1 MKGLFKKAVAII
13 AAFAIVFCLMAVAP
27 MAASA
32 DIAIKLSATSCA
44 QDGEI
49 TAQVYFPK
57 KYNKVSSL
65 DMSLIYDSKKLE
77 FVSMSQGKDL
87 RKARDKQTNGEVY
100 SEYAGNPGKIN
111 WCLAG
116 GNNYEF
122 SGTFS
127 TIVFK
132 VKSYADHGKC
142 DLSLEINNAA
152 NSGYVNLTDEVQ
164 TSGASFNILRNSMN
178 DMEFRLSADGKGYW
192 VTEYNCGTYDTVI
205 FADTYKGLPV
215 IGIDKEAFANHAEI
229 KTLKLPSTLIYIG
242 KESFKGCS
250 GITELVIPDNVK
262 TINEGAFYQCDGLKS
277 VSFPL
282 GLDLIGMNAFNGC
295 PFLTSIELP
304 FTLTFVGRGC
314 FANCTLL
321 ETVKISK
328 NTAIM
333 NTAFDSCSDSL
344 KFITVEGNTRL
355 PNYIELNKLNAKIEY
370 VKDLSLGTVKNIA
383 DNTYTGSAITPSV
396 ELTLTSGEKVELNKD
411 YKVVYRNNTKPGTAK
426 LYVVGIGNYSEGY
439 WKPFKIVCNH
449 PDVTRTVSKA
459 ATCTAAGKYTV
470 TCKICGAKSTEAIP
484 ANGHTGDG
492 RWVIEKRPTI
502 TSTGSKY
509 MMCKDCKNRAKTE
522 VIAKVYPDV
531 NGDKRVNS
539 ADALVVLRYSV
550 DLWTNIKTEEQFM
563 NADTN
568 GDGKINSMDA
578 LTILRISVG
587 SIKL

>member
-44 QDGEI
+44 QDDEI

-77 FVSMSQGKDL
+77 VVSMSQGKDL

-122 SGTFS
+122 SGIFS

-142 DLSLEINNAA
+142 DLSLKINNAV

-164 TSGASFNILRNSMN
+164 TSGASFNVLRNSMN

-250 GITELVIPDNVK
+250 GITDLVIPDNVK
-262 TINEGAFYQCDGLKS
+262 SISEGAFYQCDGLKN
-277 VSFPL
+277 VSFPV
-282 GLDLIGMNAFNGC
+282 GLETIVKNAFNGC

-304 FTLTFVGRGC
+304 FTLTALGAGA

-328 NTAIM
+328 NTIIM
-333 NTAFDSCSDSL
+333 VNAFSACSDSL

-355 PNYIELNKLNAKIEY
+355 PNYIESNKLNAKIEY
-370 VKDLSLGTVKNIA
+370 VKDLSLGTVNNIA

-411 YKVVYRNNTKPGTAK
+411 YKVVYRNNTNQGTAK

-439 WKPFKIVCNH
+439 WKPFKIICNH

-459 ATCTAAGKYTV
+459 ATCTPAGKYTV
-470 TCKICGAKSTEAIP
+470 TCKICGA
-484 ANGHTGDG
+484 
-492 RWVIEKRPTI
+492 
-502 TSTGSKY
+502 
-509 MMCKDCKNRAKTE
+509 
-522 VIAKVYPDV
+522 
-531 NGDKRVNS
+531 
-539 ADALVVLRYSV
+539 
-550 DLWTNIKTEEQFM
+550 
-563 NADTN
+563 
-568 GDGKINSMDA
+568 
-578 LTILRISVG
+578 
-587 SIKL
+587 

>member
-1 MKGLFKKAVAII
+1 MKDFLKKAVAII
-13 AAFAIVFCLMAVAP
+13 AVFAMVFCLMSVAP

-32 DIAIKLSATSCA
+32 DIAMKLSTTSCA
-44 QDGEI
+44 QDGEF
-49 TAQVYFPK
+49 TVQVYFPK
-57 KYNKVSSL
+57 QYKKVSSL

-100 SEYAGNPGKIN
+100 SEYAGNPGRIN

-122 SGTFS
+122 SGIFS

-132 VKSYADHGKC
+132 VKSYADHGNC
-142 DLSLEINNAA
+142 DLELKINHAS
-152 NSGYVNLTDEVQ
+152 NSGFVDLTDEVQ
-164 TSGASFNILRNSMN
+164 TSGASINLLRNSMN
-178 DMEFRLSADGKGYW
+178 DMEFRLTADGKGYW

-205 FADTYKGLPV
+205 FADTYKGLPI

-229 KTLKLPSTLIYIG
+229 KTLKLPSTLIYVG
-242 KESFKGCS
+242 QESFKGCS
-250 GITELVIPDNVK
+250 GLTDLVIPDNVK
-262 TINEGAFYQCDGLKS
+262 MICEGAFYQCDGLKS
-277 VSFPL
+277 VSFPV
-282 GLDLIGMNAFNGC
+282 GLETIVRNAFNGC

-304 FTLTFVGRGC
+304 FTLKAIGAGA

-321 ETVKISK
+321 DTVKISK
-328 NTAIM
+328 NTVIYG
-333 NTAFDSCSDSL
+333 NAFASCSDSM

-355 PNYIELNKLNAKIEY
+355 SEYLGSSKINATVEY
-370 VKDLSLGTVKNIA
+370 VKDISLGTVKAAA
-383 DNTYTGSAITPSV
+383 DQTYTGSAITPSTEV
-396 ELTLTSGEKVELNKD
+396 TLTNGEKVELNKD
-411 YKVVYRNNTKPGTAK
+411 YKLVYRSNTKPGTAK
-426 LYVVGIGNYSEGY
+426 LYVVGTGDYGEGY
-439 WKPFKIVCNH
+439 LTTFKIICNH
-449 PDVTRTVSKA
+449 PEVTKTVSKA
-459 ATCTAAGKYTV
+459 ATCTAAGIYTV

-484 ANGHTGDG
+484 AKGHTGDG
-492 RWVIEKRPTI
+492 NWVIEKRPTI
-502 TSTGSKY
+502 TATGSKY
-509 MMCKDCKNRAKTE
+509 MMCKECKNRAATE
-522 VIAKVYPDV
+522 VIAKAYPDV
-531 NGDKRVNS
+531 NGDKKVNS

-587 SIKL
+587 IISL